1 MSEKDVRVHLERSPF
16 PRKYKEQEE
25 HSVSISITFSFRNA
39 SPLEQCA
46 SVEDW
51 CRAWARHS
59 REPKPY
65 DEERRCNRAKD
76 NDTHLDPS
84 LEQTTYGIVDKIAH
98 VRSVNISKSRQT
110 TMKVRGNGVGSK
122 NRTEI
127 GIEIITRLRP
137 GTIDEDQQIKGEDS
151 SRTFLLRVQPPN
163 SSSEDRLQ
171 GRGWPSEDFEM
182 KARREQGQIYL

>member
-1 MSEKDVRVHLERSPF
+1 MFVFIWKRSLF

-25 HSVSISITFSFRNA
+25 HSVSVSITFSFRNA

-65 DEERRCNRAKD
+65 DEERRCSRARE
-76 NDTHLDPS
+76 NISVNPLQS
-84 LEQTTYGIVDKIAH
+84 IRQTTYRIVDKIAH
-98 VRSVNISKSRQT
+98 IRSVDISKSRQT
-110 TMKVRGNGVGSK
+110 TMKVRGNSVGSK
-122 NRTEI
+122 HRTEI

-137 GTIDEDQQIKGEDS
+137 GTIDVDRRRRCFSYLSS
-151 SRTFLLRVQPPN
+151 SRSATQLFI
-163 SSSEDRLQ
+163 
-171 GRGWPSEDFEM
+171 
-182 KARREQGQIYL
+182 RRSASGPGMT